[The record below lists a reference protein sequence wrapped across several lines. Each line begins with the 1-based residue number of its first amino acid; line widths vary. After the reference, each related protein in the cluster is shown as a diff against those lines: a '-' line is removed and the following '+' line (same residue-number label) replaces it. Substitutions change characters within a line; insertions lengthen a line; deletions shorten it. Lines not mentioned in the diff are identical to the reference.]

1 MDCKYILLNS
11 DKQPMHKFKDG
22 VGAKSWNEVK
32 DFDNIGMIVPEPF
45 IVLDF
50 DTASDA
56 QIMLKIIDA
65 LGLKC
70 RVMKTTR
77 GIHVWFRSYDPWKNF
92 TKTRNAIGIYA
103 DCRSYG
109 KTSFVMLRKD
119 GKDREWLRA
128 EDNDQI
134 MEVPRWLYP
143 VSCP

>member
-22 VGAKSWNEVK
+22 VGAKSWDEVK

-56 QIMLKIIDA
+56 QIMLRIIED

-77 GIHVWFRSYDPWKNF
+77 GIHVWFRSSEPWKNF

-103 DCRSYG
+103 DCPTSLFSRRYTYRLSIGELADSSPPSPTPVGEGLPRS
-109 KTSFVMLRKD
+109 S
-119 GKDREWLRA
+119 A
-128 EDNDQI
+128 EA
-134 MEVPRWLYP
+134 
-143 VSCP
+143 